1 MKKKII
7 WFTGLSGAGK
17 STLSKELLSQLQKKF
32 GIKKKNIISVDGDTF
47 RKKTNIK
54 NLFSKKNIIKNN
66 ISIINY
72 IKKLKPDIEYV
83 LVSVISPLKITRK
96 LARKTFGK
104 NYIEVFVYCSL
115 KILKKRDTKGLY
127 LKAKK
132 KKLKNLIGVNSKIK
146 YETTNYSK
154 IKVDTTKLNKKES
167 INKIIKYVMK
177 KNNFN

>member
-1 MKKKII
+1 M
-7 WFTGLSGAGK
+7 
-17 STLSKELLSQLQKKF
+17 
-32 GIKKKNIISVDGDTF
+32 
-47 RKKTNIK
+47 
-54 NLFSKKNIIKNN
+54 
-66 ISIINY
+66 
-72 IKKLKPDIEYV
+72 
-83 LVSVISPLKITRK
+83 SVISPLKITRK